1 MLKVENLTKTFKK
14 INAVE
19 NVIFRSQRWR
29 NIGLLG
35 ENGAGKTTTLRMVA
49 TMLKPTSGN
58 AILIIIILL
67 IILVKLENI
76 SVFYLVV
83 MLLYMIVYQDEK
95 I

>member
-19 NVIFRSQRWR
+19 NVSFEVNAGEI
-29 NIGLLG
+29 IGLLG
-35 ENGAGKTTTLRMVA
+35 ENGTGKTTTLRMVA
-49 TMLKPTSGN
+49 TMLKPTSGKL
-58 AILIIIILL
+58 ILIIIILL